1 LLRIKDSRK
10 SSTYPRVCLWFSQTL
25 MHQDLGTYLRNKS
38 LNLGYKMVN
47 VDKSFQ
53 CLSGKCYYDM
63 TSSCFSSS
71 SLRKRHKDIT
81 TKRYN
86 SN

>member
-38 LNLGYKMVN
+38 LNLGYIIHILIHN
-47 VDKSFQ
+47 LFTHELPGQ
-53 CLSGKCYYDM
+53 ECAYYQVKP
-63 TSSCFSSS
+63 
-71 SLRKRHKDIT
+71 RKFLEAGH
-81 TKRYN
+81 
-86 SN
+86 